1 MANYQSYKQIQGD
14 AAIVANSVGPGQV
27 SGVSTG
33 VAHQFHLHN
42 TNYWTVANGGCCLL
56 WVVPPGTTSVR
67 FELTGGGG
75 TGSIGACCSN
85 GPSGGAG
92 AYATKTLFAYNGD
105 FTAGSTQ
112 YTICSGASTDCSCC
126 RQCSACACCGR
137 RGCRSFVTGSG
148 LSNFCAEGG
157 AWGWHHCSGGCYSCV
172 APAQCNKCLQYC
184 ACYNGADFGIIGPS
198 GGKHQNQFCRGTDRS
213 WTGPGVGPYAA
224 STNFG
229 VDNCSGSNVHGCCKG
244 QALFPGG
251 GGLSPFTDGGCCWG
265 GWGAGGLVV
274 VSYWQ

>member
-33 VAHQFHLHN
+33 VAHQFHLFN
-42 TNYWTVANGGCCLL
+42 GNYWNVANGGCCLL
-56 WVVPPGTTSVR
+56 WTVPAGTTSVR

-126 RQCSACACCGR
+126 RQCTSCACCGR

-148 LSNFCAEGG
+148 LSGFCAEGG

-172 APAQCNKCLQYC
+172 APAQCNKCLQIC
-184 ACYNGADFGIIGPS
+184 ACYNGADFGIPGPS

-229 VDNCSGSNVHGCCKG
+229 QDNCSAGNSQGCCKG

-251 GGLSPFTDGGCCWG
+251 GGISPFTDGGCCWG

>member
-1 MANYQSYKQIQGD
+1 MANYQSYKKIQGD
-14 AAIVANSVGPGQV
+14 SAIIANTVGPGQV
-27 SGVSTG
+27 SGISTG
-33 VAHQFHLHN
+33 VAHQFYLYN
-42 TNYWTVANGGCCLL
+42 ANYWNVANGGCCLL
-56 WVVPPGTTSVR
+56 WTVPAGTTSIR

-92 AYATKTLFAYNGD
+92 AYAVKTLFAYDGD
-105 FTAGSTQ
+105 FVAGSTQ

-126 RQCSACACCGR
+126 RQCTACACCGR

-157 AWGWHHCSGGCYSCV
+157 ALGWHNWGGGCYSYVC
-172 APAQCNKCLQYC
+172 PAQCNKCLQVC
-184 ACYNGADFGIIGPS
+184 ACWRRADFGIIGPS
-198 GGKHQNQFCRGTDRS
+198 GGKHNNQYCRGTDRS
-213 WTGPGVGPYAA
+213 WTGPGVGPYAV

-229 VDNCSGSNVHGCCKG
+229 QDNCSRGNTHGCCKG

-251 GGLSPFTDGGCCWG
+251 GGISPFTDGGCCWG